1 MFSSIPVL
9 SGRTKATRKMVHKH
23 GKSTALSCNAGSRCS
38 LSAIIWSLA
47 AWILLIHAYNTL
59 TPSNSNRVESQVQQ
73 YRLSMYR
80 EHEDIEDRGFEVKQ
94 RGKKFVSP
102 SGKQRGRRHTPIDD
116 FLDVTSQRRSLYFP
130 EKNLAVNPLK
140 TEDSRKYYFYPG
152 REWRDTE
159 SRPIQAH
166 GGGIIYV
173 EETQTFYWYGENKD
187 GRSYRMHRKGTARVD
202 IIGVNCYSSK
212 DLWTWKN
219 EGIVLPGEKVNKT
232 HDLHVSNVL
241 ERPKVIYNNHTKQY
255 VMWMHIDNANY
266 SKASVGV
273 AVSSSPTAPF
283 QYLGSKQPHG
293 FDSRDMTIF
302 KDDNGQAYIVYS
314 SEDNSELHI
323 GQLTEDYKDVTKVM
337 RRALVGEHREAPAV
351 FKHRGLYYM
360 ITSGCTGWAPNTAL
374 AHSAESMLGPWE
386 TLGNPCMGGNEDF
399 RRTTFFA
406 QGTFVLP
413 LPGMP
418 DTFIFMADRWSPAE
432 LRDSRYVWLPLTMDG
447 PADEPLEDDFE
458 FPIWSRV
465 SIYWHKQWK
474 LPEGWNSPLP
484 NQNS

>member
-1 MFSSIPVL
+1 
-9 SGRTKATRKMVHKH
+9 
-23 GKSTALSCNAGSRCS
+23 
-38 LSAIIWSLA
+38 
-47 AWILLIHAYNTL
+47 
-59 TPSNSNRVESQVQQ
+59 
-73 YRLSMYR
+73 
-80 EHEDIEDRGFEVKQ
+80 
-94 RGKKFVSP
+94 
-102 SGKQRGRRHTPIDD
+102 
-116 FLDVTSQRRSLYFP
+116 
-130 EKNLAVNPLK
+130 
-140 TEDSRKYYFYPG
+140 
-152 REWRDTE
+152 
-159 SRPIQAH
+159 
-166 GGGIIYV
+166 
-173 EETQTFYWYGENKD
+173 
-187 GRSYRMHRKGTARVD
+187 
-202 IIGVNCYSSK
+202 
-212 DLWTWKN
+212 
-219 EGIVLPGEKVNKT
+219 
-232 HDLHVSNVL
+232 
-241 ERPKVIYNNHTKQY
+241 
-255 VMWMHIDNANY
+255 MHIDNANY

-273 AVSSSPTAPF
+273 AVSFSPTGPF

-293 FDSRDMTIF
+293 FDSRDMTVF

-323 GQLTEDYKDVTKVM
+323 VQLTEDYRDVTKVM
-337 RRALVGEHREAPAV
+337 QRALVGEHREAPAV

-418 DTFIFMADRWSPAE
+418 DMFIFMADRWNPAE

-458 FPIWSRV
+458 FPLWSRV
-465 SIYWHKQWK
+465 SISWHKQWK

-484 NQNS
+484 NQSS